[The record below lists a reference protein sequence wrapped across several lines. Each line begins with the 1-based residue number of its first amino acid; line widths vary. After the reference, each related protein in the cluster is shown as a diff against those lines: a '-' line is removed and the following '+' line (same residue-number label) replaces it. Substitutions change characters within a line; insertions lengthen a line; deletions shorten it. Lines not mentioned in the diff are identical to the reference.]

1 VASPWLFYVK
11 EKVMGWMFRKCSMQE
26 LIQDR
31 LGYDCIEHERKV
43 IAHALRGSVLWTV
56 NQITH
61 RETGASDVFI
71 GCDLLRKDGEW
82 CGYKD
87 MEESMGP
94 HHYSCPMKFLD
105 MAPERNPVWRER
117 VREYHR
123 QRARRFSVGQR
134 VEVIGCTVPWVRI
147 TSTNP
152 LTGEYGG
159 VHYNLKRSL
168 LGEVLPD
175 AEAPD
180 GQFLTGPA
188 KSSDR
193 QENAVTAM

>member
-1 VASPWLFYVK
+1 
-11 EKVMGWMFRKCSMQE
+11 MQE
-26 LIQDR
+26 LVNAR
-31 LGYDCIEHERKV
+31 LCSEYIDYDRKV

-61 RETGASDVFI
+61 RETGDTIVFI

-87 MEESMGP
+87 MDETTGP
-94 HHYSCPMKFLD
+94 YYYSCPMKFLG

-123 QRARRFSVGQR
+123 LRARRFSVGQR
-134 VEVIGCTVPWVRI
+134 VAVIGCTVPWVRI
-147 TSTNP
+147 TGTSP

-168 LGEVLPD
+168 LGEVLQD
-175 AEAPD
+175 AEAPG
-180 GQFLTGPA
+180 GQFLTGSA
-188 KSSDR
+188 KSSGR

>member
-1 VASPWLFYVK
+1 
-11 EKVMGWMFRKCSMQE
+11 MGWMFRKCSMQE

-117 VREYHR
+117 VREYLKETPELVEELR
-123 QRARRFSVGQR
+123 QKIMVAAGLAEGAPPPE
-134 VEVIGCTVPWVRI
+134 EVP
-147 TSTNP
+147 
-152 LTGEYGG
+152 E
-159 VHYNLKRSL
+159 
-168 LGEVLPD
+168 E
-175 AEAPD
+175 E
-180 GQFLTGPA
+180 
-188 KSSDR
+188 
-193 QENAVTAM
+193 